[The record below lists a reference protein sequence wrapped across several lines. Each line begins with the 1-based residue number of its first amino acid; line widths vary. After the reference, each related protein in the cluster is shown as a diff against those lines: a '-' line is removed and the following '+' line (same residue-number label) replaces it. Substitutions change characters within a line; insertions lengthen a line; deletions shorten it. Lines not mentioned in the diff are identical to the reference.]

1 MLSETFGVIT
11 TLDISV
17 PILKNNIY
25 KMGFS
30 NRCTSV
36 TSVEVPVLDLEKQ
49 SKLAIGKIRAEISR
63 LISDKKVESIVLG
76 CAGMV
81 EFANSLEKEF
91 SIPIIEGVSAATVL
105 SEGIVKMNKSTSKI
119 GGYAFPRQKKY
130 IGEMKKFEF
139 KK

>member
-1 MLSETFGVIT
+1 
-11 TLDISV
+11 
-17 PILKNNIY
+17 
-25 KMGFS
+25 MGFS
-30 NRCTSV
+30 KRCTSV

-81 EFANSLEKEF
+81 EFANTLEKEF

-119 GGYAFPRQKKY
+119 GGYAFPRQKEY
-130 IGEMKKFEF
+130 FGEMKKFEF

>member
-1 MLSETFGVIT
+1 M
-11 TLDISV
+11 
-17 PILKNNIY
+17 KNNIY
-25 KMGFS
+25 KMGFDK
-30 NRCTSV
+30 RCTSV
-36 TSVEVPVLDLEKQ
+36 TSVEIPVLELEKQ
-49 SKLAIGKIRAEISR
+49 SKLAISKIRAEISR

-119 GGYAFPRQKKY
+119 GGYAFPRRKEY